1 MKTFSRSA
9 RLGAAFALA
18 IAGVVGV
25 RHLAFASDHQDTAD
39 VELNPSQDMT
49 DFYAFPGATSDRIAL
64 VLNSWPVITP
74 AQAATVSFDPN
85 LLYQIKVD
93 NTGDA
98 VEDKVIQITFTG
110 TGAAQQVQVRGPMTP
125 PVLGAMNNTVSPS
138 DPVVTGPIN
147 SVLGTAGGIQVYA
160 GVRDDPFFIDLEQF
174 FRILP
179 DRKPVT
185 GTLAALPS
193 TQSATAF
200 RPVGQA
206 VDFLAGFNVLSIV
219 IEMPTATLT
228 AGGTAKLGLWG
239 TISR

>member
-1 MKTFSRSA
+1 MNRLPRFA
-9 RLGAAFALA
+9 RLGLA
-18 IAGVVGV
+18 VGLGIAGVLGA

-49 DFYAFPGATSDRIAL
+49 DFYAFPGATGDRITL

-74 AQAATVSFDPN
+74 AQAGTVTFDPN

-98 VEDKVIQITFTG
+98 VEDKVFQITFTG
-110 TGAAQQVQVRGPMTP
+110 TGASQQVQVRGPMTP
-125 PVLGAMNNTVSPS
+125 PVIGAMNNTISTA
-138 DPVVTGPIN
+138 DPVVSGAINTTLGSSTG
-147 SVLGTAGGIQVYA
+147 VQVYA

-185 GTLAALPS
+185 GSLAALPS
-193 TQSATAF
+193 APSASAF
-200 RPVGQA
+200 RPAGQA

-219 IEMPTATLT
+219 IELPTAMLT
-228 AGGTAKLGLWG
+228 SGGNAKIGLWG
-239 TISR
+239 TTSR